1 MLCLPV
7 FIILLLLAS
16 PAASNP
22 LETRIQ
28 SDLIRAA
35 LEDADMKNEKNIL
48 SSIMGS
54 LGTIGNV
61 VGNVCCSITKSC
73 CASEE

>member
-16 PAASNP
+16 AAAPNP

-28 SDLIRAA
+28 SDLIRAG
-35 LEDADMKNEKNIL
+35 LEGVDMKTEERFLGIL
-48 SSIMGS
+48 KYA
-54 LGTIGNV
+54 IGPV
-61 VGNVCCSITKSC
+61 VNALLQGLQK
-73 CASEE
+73 

>member
-35 LEDADMKNEKNIL
+35 LEDADMKTEKGFL
-48 SSIMGS
+48 SSIVGN
-54 LGTIGNV
+54 LGT
-61 VGNVCCSITKSC
+61 VGNLVGSVCCQITNSC
-73 CASEE
+73 CPED

>member
-16 PAASNP
+16 SAAPNP
-22 LETRIQ
+22 LEKRIQ

-35 LEDADMKNEKNIL
+35 LEESDTKTQERFLTGLI
-48 SSIMGS
+48 S
-54 LGTIGNV
+54 TIGNLLS
-61 VGNVCCSITKSC
+61 G
-73 CASEE
+73 

>member
-16 PAASNP
+16 PAAPNP

-35 LEDADMKNEKNIL
+35 LEDADMKTDEQEKAFIV
-48 SSIMGS
+48 
-54 LGTIGNV
+54 NV
-61 VGNVCCSITKSC
+61 ADIFSKIAKPI
-73 CASEE
+73 

>member
-16 PAASNP
+16 PAAPNP
-22 LETRIQ
+22 LERRIQ

-35 LEDADMKNEKNIL
+35 LEDADMKTEKGIL
-48 SSIMGS
+48 SSIMGT
-54 LGTIGNV
+54 LGKI
-61 VGNVCCSITKSC
+61 VGL
-73 CASEE
+73 AP

>member
-16 PAASNP
+16 SAAPNP
-22 LETRIQ
+22 LDTNLQ

-35 LEDADMKNEKNIL
+35 LGDADQKGQKGL
-48 SSIMGS
+48 
-54 LGTIGNV
+54 LYRHCCPV
-61 VGNVCCSITKSC
+61 VWECCQK
-73 CASEE
+73 

>member
-16 PAASNP
+16 SAAPGP
-22 LETRIQ
+22 LEPNPQ

-35 LEDADMKNEKNIL
+35 LGDADLKGL
-48 SSIMGS
+48 TG
-54 LGTIGNV
+54 V
-61 VGNVCCSITKSC
+61 FYHRCCHFPRKR
-73 CASEE
+73 

>member
-22 LETRIQ
+22 LEKRIQ
-28 SDLIRAA
+28 NDLIRAA
-35 LEDADMKNEKNIL
+35 LEDADMENDPR
-48 SSIMGS
+48 SIIDS
-54 LGTIGNV
+54 VKTF
-61 VGNVCCSITKSC
+61 CCSTFNLGIC
-73 CASEE
+73 CSKK

>member
-35 LEDADMKNEKNIL
+35 LEDADMKTEKGVLNAIFSNL
-48 SSIMGS
+48 GDLGNLVSS
-54 LGTIGNV
+54 
-61 VGNVCCSITKSC
+61 VCCKATTSC
-73 CASEE
+73 CPED

>member
-22 LETRIQ
+22 LEKRIQ

-35 LEDADMKNEKNIL
+35 LEDADTKNDPRLLDYVTGACCAGLNF
-48 SSIMGS
+48 
-54 LGTIGNV
+54 
-61 VGNVCCSITKSC
+61 VCCGKK
-73 CASEE
+73 

>member
-16 PAASNP
+16 TAASNP

-35 LEDADMKNEKNIL
+35 LEDADMKTERGFLGVLMKGLKYLGKVVPIGSLVKDLL
-48 SSIMGS
+48 SSS
-54 LGTIGNV
+54 D
-61 VGNVCCSITKSC
+61 
-73 CASEE
+73 E

>member
-22 LETRIQ
+22 LEKRIQ

-35 LEDADMKNEKNIL
+35 LEDADTKNDPRL
-48 SSIMGS
+48 
-54 LGTIGNV
+54 LGLVTGA
-61 VGNVCCSITKSC
+61 C
-73 CASEE
+73 CAVLKFSFCCGKK